1 MYQDFDFCVKGD
13 RSYCKVLT
21 FPVLVL
27 LGRLLMLEK
36 QLHGFPKDF
45 LHQDLPQKHV
55 QPLISTTLVMS
66 KDQDLFEA
74 FLQFPPFLIV
84 PAIVTLTPLAQALS
98 IAQGNIFAILTQKC
112 SRMPQCIETKISV

>member
-1 MYQDFDFCVKGD
+1 M
-13 RSYCKVLT
+13 
-21 FPVLVL
+21 L
-27 LGRLLMLEK
+27 LLEK

-45 LHQDLPQKHV
+45 PHQDLPQKHV

-74 FLQFPPFLIV
+74 FLQFPAFLLV

-98 IAQGNIFAILTQKC
+98 TAQGKIFAILT
-112 SRMPQCIETKISV
+112 